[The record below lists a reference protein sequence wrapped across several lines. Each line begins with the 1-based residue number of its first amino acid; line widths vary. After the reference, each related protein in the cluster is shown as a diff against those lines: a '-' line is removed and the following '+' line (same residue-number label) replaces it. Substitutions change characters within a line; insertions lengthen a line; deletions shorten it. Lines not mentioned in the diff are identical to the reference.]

1 MDPKVLEQV
10 AERAGIIP
18 EYIDA
23 WGQRRVI
30 STETKQQLLSAM
42 AGLTEDPDRSAP
54 LPPVWVIRVG
64 ESAAL
69 PATFHQPG
77 EWVLTEENGRQ
88 HEGKIRRGRLRLPDG
103 LPPGYHRLA
112 LRRELRH
119 WSCQVIVAPARCYE
133 PAALLAGHK
142 LWGATIQLY
151 TLRSQR
157 NWGVGDFSDL
167 ALMIEGT
174 ARNGGAFVGLNP
186 IHALYPALPG
196 WASPYS
202 PSSRRW
208 LNIIYIDVGA
218 LADFQ
223 QSAAAQQWWCL
234 PETQGKLSALRDGEL
249 VDYAGVMAL
258 KLCGLTHAFRQFSA
272 RAPEDPERC
281 SFEAFVLEGGESL
294 LFQAT
299 FDALHRYLTLAGH
312 PTEGWQQW
320 PEEYRQADGAGARE
334 FSRQHQQDI
343 RFFSYLQWLA
353 ARQFD
358 ECFRLSRR
366 LKMPIGLYRDLAV
379 GVSAGGMETWSDR
392 TLYCLRASIGAPPD
406 RLGPLG
412 QNWSLPPQDPNVLTA
427 RSYEP
432 FITMLRANMRHC
444 GALRIDHVMSLLRLW
459 WIPRPE
465 GAQQGAYVRYPV
477 DDLLAVLALES
488 HRQQCMVIGEDLG
501 TVPREITAKLQAA
514 GIYSYKVLFFERK
527 DAVRFRGPDEYIA
540 QAMATLTTHDL
551 ATLRGFWQR
560 EDLELGS
567 RLNLYADKEVYR
579 QLLEDRR
586 QARQGL
592 LDALHAWK
600 CVPAKLS
607 KNADRVVMSPI
618 LNRGMHRYVALSH
631 SALLGL
637 QPEDWLDMALPVNV
651 PGTTDQYPNWRRK
664 LVRDVAEIFDDQ
676 GIIRLLREV
685 GRLRGKSGAAGSHG
699 DTGSDGGKV
708 KTGG

>member
-1 MDPKVLEQV
+1 MDPKVLDQA

-23 WGQRRVI
+23 WGQRKVI
-30 STETKQQLLSAM
+30 STETKRQLLNAM
-42 AGLTEDPDRSAP
+42 AGVTDDLALAAP
-54 LPPVWVIRVG
+54 LPPVWVVREG
-64 ESAAL
+64 ESAVLSVAL
-69 PATFHQPG
+69 SEPAD
-77 EWVLTEENGRQ
+77 WVLTEETGRQ
-88 HEGKIRRGRLRLPDG
+88 HAGYLSGGRLALPAG
-103 LPPGYHRLA
+103 LPAGYHRLA

-119 WSCQVIVAPARCYE
+119 WSCQVIVAPPRCYE

-157 NWGVGDFSDL
+157 NWGVGDFGDL

-174 ARNGGAFVGLNP
+174 AKNGGAFVGLNP

-218 LADFQ
+218 LDDFQ
-223 QSAAAQQWWCL
+223 QSSAAQQWWCL
-234 PETQGKLSALRDGEL
+234 PETQGTLSALRDGDL

-258 KLCGLTHAFRQFSA
+258 KLSGLTLAFRHFIT
-272 RAPEDPERC
+272 RGPEDPQRR
-281 SFEAFVLEGGESL
+281 SFEAFVREGGESL
-294 LFQAT
+294 RFQST
-299 FDALHRYLTLAGH
+299 FDALHRHLTLAGH

-320 PEEYRQADGAGARE
+320 PEPFRQVDSDEVRE
-334 FSRQHQQDI
+334 FRLKHHQDI

-358 ECFRLSRR
+358 DCFQLSRR
-366 LKMPIGLYRDLAV
+366 LNMPIGLYRDLAV

-392 TLYCLRASIGAPPD
+392 TLYRLEVSVGAPPD
-406 RLGPLG
+406 RLGPQG
-412 QNWSLPPQDPNVLTA
+412 QNWSLPPQDPNVLFA
-427 RSYEP
+427 RAYEP

-459 WIPRPE
+459 WVPLAGSP
-465 GAQQGAYVRYPV
+465 QQGAYVRYPV

-501 TVPREITAKLQAA
+501 TVPQEITAKLQAA

-527 DAVRFRGPDEYIA
+527 DPAQYRAPDEYVP

-551 ATLRGFWQR
+551 ATLRGFWQL
-560 EDLELGS
+560 EDLRLGN
-567 RLNLYADKEVYR
+567 RLHLYADDAIYQRLLADR
-579 QLLEDRR
+579 QKAR
-586 QARQGL
+586 QAL

-600 CVPAKLS
+600 CVPAKLG
-607 KNADRVVMSPI
+607 KNAERVVMSPI
-618 LNRGMHRYVALSH
+618 LNRGAHRYLALSQ

-664 LVRDVAEIFDDQ
+664 LVREVAEIFDDQ
-676 GIIRLLREV
+676 GITRLLREV
-685 GRLRGKSGAAGSHG
+685 GRLRNKSADSQN
-699 DTGSDGGKV
+699 SSPRPE
-708 KTGG
+708 